1 MKDDLERDA
10 LKVHFRETV
19 EKFERYF
26 DDPEQFHKIFTE
38 LGFTY
43 IEDGCDG
50 FCPECKQM
58 LKCGEAYKESKDG
71 WEGIY
76 S

>member
-1 MKDDLERDA
+1 MKDDLDKET
-10 LKVHFRETV
+10 LKIYFRETV

-26 DDPEQFHKIFTE
+26 DDPEQFHKIFSE

-43 IEDGCDG
+43 VEDGCDG
-50 FCPECKQM
+50 FYPECGQM
-58 LKCGEAYKESKDG
+58 LECEVYKETKG
-71 WEGIY
+71 EWEGIY